1 VNGLPISL
9 GPPGTLEALGLFAAR
24 CAAIVLG
31 APLFGSVTGFVAWRA
46 ALVVVL
52 ARTLYASCGEPLATH
67 PAPIEYGLLV
77 MREIVLGLALAFCV
91 HGALLAVQTA
101 GEMVSNEIGL
111 GYASVVDPSS
121 GASASSLPM
130 LYETF
135 FYLGLLLTD
144 AHHALFRALQA
155 SFERA
160 PIGTLK
166 LDLSAVDMAL
176 AFVCRM
182 LAAGVTF
189 AAPVLA
195 LLFASS
201 LVVALVGRAV
211 PQLNVNE
218 MGFAMRTSVGLLAL
232 FVFAPLLAPA
242 LNAVYGDLFTGLDD
256 VVAHIGG

>member
-1 VNGLPISL
+1 VNGFAI
-9 GPPGTLEALGLFAAR
+9 PPGTLEALGLYAAR
-24 CAAIVLG
+24 CAALVMG
-31 APLFGSVTGFVAWRA
+31 APLFGTVTGFVAWRA
-46 ALVVVL
+46 AFIVIL
-52 ARTLYASCGEPLATH
+52 AGTLYAACGAPLATH

-77 MREIVLGLALAFCV
+77 LREILLGLALAFCV

-101 GEMVSNEIGL
+101 GELVSNEIGL

-121 GASASSLPM
+121 GASTSSLPM

-144 AHHALFRALQA
+144 AHHALFRALLA

-160 PIGTLK
+160 PIGVLK
-166 LDLSAVDMAL
+166 LDLAAVDMSL

-201 LVVALVGRAV
+201 IVVALVGRAV

-218 MGFAMRTSVGLLAL
+218 MGFSLRTAVGLLAL
-232 FVFAPLLAPA
+232 FVFAPLMAPA
-242 LNAVYGDLFTGLDD
+242 LNGVYGDLFAGMED
-256 VVAHIGG
+256 VVAHVGG